1 MAGLLYYSR
10 GWVGC
15 VLVSWCVFV
24 LYLVDTYLGGR
35 LSGSGGLS
43 SGGGVSAAGALGVGQ
58 GKGREGGEDDG
69 ETHVDD

>member
-15 VLVSWCVFV
+15 VLVSWCVL
-24 LYLVDTYLGGR
+24 LYLVDTYLDGS
-35 LSGSGGLS
+35 LSGSS
-43 SGGGVSAAGALGVGQ
+43 SLGGGGFSAAGALGVGH
-58 GKGREGGEDDG
+58 GEGREGGEDDG